1 MGSVC
6 SRNLLGAERRI
17 PRLQEAD
24 SYAKTLR
31 VSRRDAAA
39 MQAKLNEI
47 VVALE
52 ATRNDRVGLERV
64 CLNKSTPS

>member
-1 MGSVC
+1 
-6 SRNLLGAERRI
+6 
-17 PRLQEAD
+17 
-24 SYAKTLR
+24 
-31 VSRRDAAA
+31 